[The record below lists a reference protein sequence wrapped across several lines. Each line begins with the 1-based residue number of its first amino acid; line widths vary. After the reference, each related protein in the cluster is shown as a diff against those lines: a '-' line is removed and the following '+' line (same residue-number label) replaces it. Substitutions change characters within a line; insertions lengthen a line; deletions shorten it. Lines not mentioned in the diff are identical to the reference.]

1 MSQDGDR
8 ESIRKPVS
16 DGNLDFAI
24 VAALAEATDRPMK
37 DVPPL
42 HESIDFDALE
52 AVVLG
57 GGADSEIEFEHVG
70 HTVAVRD
77 GEVIVSAE

>member
-1 MSQDGDR
+1 MSQDGGK
-8 ESIRKPVS
+8 EEIRKPVS
-16 DGNLDFAI
+16 DGNLDYAI
-24 VAALAEATDRPMK
+24 VAALAEATDRPVK

-52 AVVLG
+52 AIVLDG
-57 GGADSEIEFEHVG
+57 STDSEIEFEHVG

-77 GEVIVSAE
+77 GAVVVSAE